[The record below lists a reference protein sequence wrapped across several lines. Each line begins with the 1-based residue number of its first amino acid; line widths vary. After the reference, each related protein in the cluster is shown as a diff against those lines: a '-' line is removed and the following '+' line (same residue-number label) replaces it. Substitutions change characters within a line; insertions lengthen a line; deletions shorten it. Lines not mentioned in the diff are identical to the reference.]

1 MLKNG
6 QPTEF
11 SSGERESCS
20 DEHTADT
27 LEAVGERARVS
38 PVPAADVG
46 RVLAVAATA
55 VEDDADDDEHN
66 NDSKLK
72 QRSPEFLFCV
82 SKRSED
88 VDEDEEQPED
98 GNPDGDVDTGGAFPI
113 LNRDTGGG
121 DLELRRSGA
130 T

>member
-1 MLKNG
+1 MIDHSERTVFFRTREQRAPCKSKKRSKKKRP
-6 QPTEF
+6 PTEF

-88 VDEDEEQPED
+88 VDEDEE
-98 GNPDGDVDTGGAFPI
+98 
-113 LNRDTGGG
+113 
-121 DLELRRSGA
+121 
-130 T
+130 